1 MIAISAIF
9 WVTLAKANPYGFP
22 PVQPLY
28 PKSEILMHVEY
39 AYGGGGTMRC
49 PDLISCY
56 TKRLDFEARGA
67 EFYCRKI
74 TITENGKVRW
84 WRQYQ

>member
-1 MIAISAIF
+1 
-9 WVTLAKANPYGFP
+9 
-22 PVQPLY
+22 
-28 PKSEILMHVEY
+28 MHVEY